1 MQLIENATSQKL
13 RGAYYTP
20 PVIARF
26 ILQWGI
32 NGSSDLNILEPSCG
46 DGVFL
51 ECIAND
57 KMLYN
62 SVTAVEYEEEEAMK
76 ARAIT
81 LHDSE
86 VVNADFHR
94 FCLDT
99 DKRFNLVVGNPP
111 FIRYQ
116 YYNPEQQKL
125 ADEIFKRS
133 KLKRAKLTN
142 AWVTFVVGCSQLLT
156 ETGKMGFVI
165 PSELLMVKYAQQLR
179 QYLAKNFN
187 KINIISFENLVFGEI
202 QQEVVLLLCE
212 KNGTDEHLIEHIEVK
227 DADGLLSLDPHRLKF
242 PTKKIDFHTDK
253 WTYYFLEKE
262 ELDLLEKV
270 KCNMPSIA
278 TYANVEVGITT
289 GANDYFTIPKSIVDL
304 YNLEEYA
311 RPMVGRSVQ
320 VNSLC
325 FTNKDWQTNVDSEAK
340 AHLLVFPSGVR
351 KNGNDGVRAYIEN
364 GEKEGVNKGY
374 KTGIR
379 DEWYIIPSI
388 KLSDALFLRRNN
400 QYPKFVLNEA
410 KAYTTDTMHR
420 VFIKKGVNKKA
431 LVASYYN
438 SLSFTF
444 AEILGRN
451 FGGGCLELMPS
462 EVGGIYMPYRAENEA
477 LFAGIDRMLR
487 QKKTADEILD
497 YTDRIILHE
506 GMGLSIEEVQTARSI
521 WHKIM
526 GRRLSRETLEKKKE
540 VKTEKK
546 TKYAQL
552 NFLDLFEQYQNNN
565 IVENSI
571 VREDMVEYVAS
582 SHKHL
587 INESKNVLISL
598 VKKDNFEQYLD
609 KSAKIYYTGKRFPS
623 TVALNKLYYF
633 MPYLKGKGIRD
644 LYLIKIA
651 RVGTRR
657 EGQSGEDKND
667 FRLVFEIEYVTQL
680 FDDYQSIDLKIW
692 RTFTDTT
699 LKNLKCTGTGAHIEG
714 LGNKDERGQGAYLGK
729 DYYHNTNQAASKQ
742 GGLHANHVDGK
753 TSENSKTL

>member
-133 KLKRAKLTN
+133 KLKRTKLTN

-187 KINIISFENLVFGEI
+187 KINIISFENLVFEEI

-212 KNGTDEHLIEHIEVK
+212 KNSTDEHLIEHIEVK

-340 AHLLVFPSGVR
+340 AHLLVFPSGVK

-420 VFIKKGVNKKA
+420 VFIKEGVNKKA
-431 LVASYYN
+431 FVASYYN

-644 LYLIKIA
+644 LYLIKIV

-699 LKNLKCTGTGAHIEG
+699 LKNLLK
-714 LGNKDERGQGAYLGK
+714 
-729 DYYHNTNQAASKQ
+729 
-742 GGLHANHVDGK
+742 
-753 TSENSKTL
+753 

>member
-133 KLKRAKLTN
+133 KLKRTKLTN

-187 KINIISFENLVFGEI
+187 KINIISFENLVFEEN

-212 KNGTDEHLIEHIEVK
+212 KNSTDEHLIEHIEVK

-340 AHLLVFPSGVR
+340 AHLLVFPSGVK

-420 VFIKKGVNKKA
+420 VFIKEGVNKKA
-431 LVASYYN
+431 FVASYYN

-699 LKNLKCTGTGAHIEG
+699 LKNLLK
-714 LGNKDERGQGAYLGK
+714 
-729 DYYHNTNQAASKQ
+729 
-742 GGLHANHVDGK
+742 
-753 TSENSKTL
+753 

>member
-1 MQLIENATSQKL
+1 MQLIENATDQKL

-20 PVIARF
+20 PAIAKF

-32 NGSSDLNILEPSCG
+32 SGSNDLNILEPSCG

-51 ECIAND
+51 ECIGND
-57 KMLYN
+57 EMLYN
-62 SVTAVEYEEEEAMK
+62 SVTAVEYEVGEAEK
-76 ARAIT
+76 ARAIA

-86 VVNADFHR
+86 IINADFHR

-116 YYNPEQQKL
+116 YYDPEQQKL

-133 KLKRAKLTN
+133 KLKRTKLTN

-187 KINIISFENLVFGEI
+187 KINIISFENLVFKEI

-227 DADGLLSLDPHRLKF
+227 DADGLLTLDPHRLKF

-253 WTYYFLEKE
+253 WTYYFLEKK

-270 KCNMPSIA
+270 KRNMSSIS

-289 GANDYFTIPKSIVDL
+289 GANDYFTVPESVVTL
-304 YNLEEYA
+304 YNLKDYA

-325 FTNKDWQTNVDSEAK
+325 FTKKDWQANVDSGAK
-340 AHLLVFPSGVR
+340 AHLLVFPSGV
-351 KNGNDGVRAYIEN
+351 KENGNDGVRAYIES
-364 GEKEGVNKGY
+364 GEKKGVNNGY

-400 QYPKFVLNEA
+400 LYPKFVLNEA

-420 VFIKKGVNKKA
+420 VFIKEGVNKKA
-431 LVASYYN
+431 FVASYYN

-462 EVGGIYMPYRAENEA
+462 EVGDIYMPYRVENEA
-477 LFAGIDRMLR
+477 LFAEIDRMLR
-487 QKKTADEILD
+487 QKRTADEILD

-506 GMGLSIEEVQTARSI
+506 GMELSMEEVRTARSI

-526 GRRLSRETLEKKKE
+526 GRRLSRETIEKKE
-540 VKTEKK
+540 VKVEKK
-546 TKYAQL
+546 TKYTHEL
-552 NFLDLFEQYQNNN
+552 
-565 IVENSI
+565 S
-571 VREDMVEYVAS
+571 
-582 SHKHL
+582 
-587 INESKNVLISL
+587 
-598 VKKDNFEQYLD
+598 
-609 KSAKIYYTGKRFPS
+609 
-623 TVALNKLYYF
+623 
-633 MPYLKGKGIRD
+633 
-644 LYLIKIA
+644 
-651 RVGTRR
+651 
-657 EGQSGEDKND
+657 
-667 FRLVFEIEYVTQL
+667 
-680 FDDYQSIDLKIW
+680 
-692 RTFTDTT
+692 
-699 LKNLKCTGTGAHIEG
+699 
-714 LGNKDERGQGAYLGK
+714 
-729 DYYHNTNQAASKQ
+729 
-742 GGLHANHVDGK
+742 
-753 TSENSKTL
+753 

>member
-133 KLKRAKLTN
+133 KLKRTKLTN

-187 KINIISFENLVFGEI
+187 KINIISFENLVFEEI

-212 KNGTDEHLIEHIEVK
+212 KNSTDEHLIEHIEVK

-340 AHLLVFPSGVR
+340 AHLLVFPSGVK

-420 VFIKKGVNKKA
+420 VFIKEGVNKKA
-431 LVASYYN
+431 FVASYYN

-699 LKNLKCTGTGAHIEG
+699 LKNLLKRSSI
-714 LGNKDERGQGAYLGK
+714 N
-729 DYYHNTNQAASKQ
+729 
-742 GGLHANHVDGK
+742 
-753 TSENSKTL
+753 

>member
-133 KLKRAKLTN
+133 KLKRTKLTN

-187 KINIISFENLVFGEI
+187 KINIISFENLVFEEI

-212 KNGTDEHLIEHIEVK
+212 KNSTDEHLIEHIEVK

-340 AHLLVFPSGVR
+340 AHLLVFPSGVK

-420 VFIKKGVNKKA
+420 VFIKEGVNKKA
-431 LVASYYN
+431 FVASYYN

-651 RVGTRR
+651 WVGTRR

-699 LKNLKCTGTGAHIEG
+699 LKNLLK
-714 LGNKDERGQGAYLGK
+714 
-729 DYYHNTNQAASKQ
+729 
-742 GGLHANHVDGK
+742 
-753 TSENSKTL
+753 